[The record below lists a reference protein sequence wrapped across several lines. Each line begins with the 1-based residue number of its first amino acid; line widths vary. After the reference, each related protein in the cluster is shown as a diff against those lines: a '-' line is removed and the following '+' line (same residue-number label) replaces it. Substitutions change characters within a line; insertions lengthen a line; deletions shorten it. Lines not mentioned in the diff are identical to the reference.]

1 MTMLCMYM
9 HIHMCDCGSTHAIHT
24 CLWRSGKSQ
33 VSVLTSHLNLCQG
46 LVLLF
51 ICGICHATWASSSQE
66 FAFLYL
72 SRSCRR
78 ARIIGRRAKCLAFL
92 CVFWGF
98 ELRSSHLHSEHL
110 CHWAISPEPVLFFL
124 NVFARR
130 CEIAFW
136 FAFVSHII
144 FLLSY
149 TD

>member
-1 MTMLCMYM
+1 MLTTKLCMYM

-24 CLWRSGKSQ
+24 CLWRSGQSQ

-110 CHWAISPEPVLFFL
+110 CPL
-124 NVFARR
+124 
-130 CEIAFW
+130 
-136 FAFVSHII
+136 SHLPRASSI
-144 FLLSY
+144 LSKCICQKM
-149 TD
+149 